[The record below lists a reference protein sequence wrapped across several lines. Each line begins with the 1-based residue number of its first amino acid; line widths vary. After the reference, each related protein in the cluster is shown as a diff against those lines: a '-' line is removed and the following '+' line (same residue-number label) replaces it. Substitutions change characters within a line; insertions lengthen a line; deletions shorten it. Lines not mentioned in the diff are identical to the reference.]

1 MRGRLSVVTVGC
13 KANFADSA
21 EILMQA
27 ARAGFE
33 AVEGGNPADVLV
45 INGCTVTSRAD
56 RDCRALARRLR
67 REYPDAVLVMTGCF
81 AETSRASRAS
91 LPEVDH
97 WLGIREPS
105 ALPRLLRSL
114 AGAIHPGGSLPAPAP
129 GHPWPSAGDAP
140 GTSMELTDFAADRL
154 LGHSRVF
161 LKIQDGC
168 DAACAYCV
176 VPKARGA
183 GRSLPVREIVGR
195 VVRAERDGAREI
207 VLTGIHAGRYG
218 ADRGERDGLAGLVE
232 ALLPATSICR
242 FRLGSVEPREIT
254 PSLVSLLATQDRV
267 CPHLH
272 VPLQSGS
279 DRVLSRMR
287 RPYTA
292 RQYRERLVSLAS
304 EVPGIRLGADVIAG
318 FPGEIPDDFEAT
330 MRLIRDTPLNYLHAF
345 PYSPRPGTESA
356 GWADDVT
363 AAERS
368 RRVARLRA
376 ADAAMRREYLR
387 MQVGRTLVVAASMK
401 CSDTGE
407 MRGITENYAEAIFL
421 GTSGKRGDLVPVR
434 IHAVRGEYLEG
445 TPV

>member
-21 EILMQA
+21 TILTHA

-33 AVEGGNPADVLV
+33 VVEGGAPADVLV
-45 INGCTVTSRAD
+45 INSCTVTRRAD

-67 REYPDAVLVMTGCF
+67 RKHPGAVLVMTGCF
-81 AETSRASRAS
+81 AETSPEARTSV
-91 LPEVDH
+91 PEVDH

-105 ALPRLLRSL
+105 ALPDLFRSL
-114 AGAIHPGGSLPAPAP
+114 AG
-129 GHPWPSAGDAP
+129 DA
-140 GTSMELTDFAADRL
+140 TSSGEDLSDVAADRL

-183 GRSLPVREIVGR
+183 GRSLPRREIVER
-195 VVRAERDGAREI
+195 AVRAEDDGAREI

-218 ADRGERDGLAGLVE
+218 ADRGDRDGLAALVE
-232 ALLPATSICR
+232 ALLRETSRCR
-242 FRLGSVEPREIT
+242 FRLGSVEPLEIT
-254 PSLVSLLATQDRV
+254 SALVSLLSRQVRL

-279 DRVLSRMR
+279 DRVLPRMR

-292 RQYRERLVSLAS
+292 RQYRERLVLLAA

-318 FPGEIPDDFEAT
+318 FPGETRDDFEET
-330 MRLIRDTPLNYLHAF
+330 MRLIRDTALSYLHAF
-345 PYSPRPGTESA
+345 PYSSRQGTESA
-356 GWADDVT
+356 GWADDVI
-363 AAERS
+363 AAEKT

-376 ADAAMRREYLR
+376 ADVAMRREYLGR
-387 MQVGRTLVVAASMK
+387 QVGKTLVVAASAR
-401 CSDTGE
+401 DPETGE
-407 MRGITENYAEAIFL
+407 MRGTSENYAEVVFRAAF
-421 GTSGKRGDLVPVR
+421 GARGDLVPVR
-434 IHAVRGEYLEG
+434 IDAVRGDHLEG
-445 TPV
+445 TAV

>member
-21 EILMQA
+21 AILTQA

-33 AVEGGNPADVLV
+33 VVEGGGPADVLV
-45 INGCTVTSRAD
+45 INSCTVTSRAD

-67 REYPDAVLVMTGCF
+67 REHPGAVLVMTGCF
-81 AETSRASRAS
+81 AETTPEARASV
-91 LPEVDH
+91 PEVDH

-114 AGAIHPGGSLPAPAP
+114 AG
-129 GHPWPSAGDAP
+129 DAP
-140 GTSMELTDFAADRL
+140 STIGELSDFAVDRL

-168 DAACAYCV
+168 DAACAYCI

-183 GRSLPVREIVGR
+183 GRSLPQREVVER
-195 VVRAERDGAREI
+195 VARAERDGAREI

-232 ALLPATSICR
+232 ALLGATSKCR
-242 FRLGSVEPREIT
+242 FRLGSIEPLEISS
-254 PSLVSLLATQDRV
+254 SLVFLLSTKGRL

-279 DRVLSRMR
+279 GRVLSRMR

-292 RQYRERLVSLAS
+292 RQYRERLVSLAAK
-304 EVPGIRLGADVIAG
+304 VPGIRLGADVIAG
-318 FPGEIPDDFEAT
+318 FPGETSDDFEET
-330 MRLIRDTPLNYLHAF
+330 MRLIRDTPLSYLHAF
-345 PYSPRPGTESA
+345 PYSSRPGTESA
-356 GWADDVT
+356 GWADDVV
-363 AAERS
+363 AAEKS

-376 ADAAMRREYLR
+376 ADTAMRREYLG
-387 MQVGRTLVVAASMK
+387 MQVGKTLVVAASAK
-401 CSDTGE
+401 DPETGE
-407 MRGITENYAEAIFL
+407 MRGTTENYIEAIFR
-421 GTSGKRGDLVPVR
+421 GTSGTRGDLIPVR
-434 IHAVRGEYLEG
+434 ILAVRGEHLEA

>member
-21 EILMQA
+21 TILTHA

-33 AVEGGNPADVLV
+33 VVEGGAPADVLV
-45 INGCTVTSRAD
+45 INSCTVTRRAD

-67 REYPDAVLVMTGCF
+67 RQHPGAVLVMTGCF
-81 AETSRASRAS
+81 AETSPEARASV
-91 LPEVDH
+91 PEVDH

-105 ALPRLLRSL
+105 ALPDLLRSL
-114 AGAIHPGGSLPAPAP
+114 AG
-129 GHPWPSAGDAP
+129 DA
-140 GTSMELTDFAADRL
+140 TSSGEDLSDVAADRL

-183 GRSLPVREIVGR
+183 GRSLPRREIVER
-195 VVRAERDGAREI
+195 AVRAEDDGAREI

-218 ADRGERDGLAGLVE
+218 ADRGDRDGLAGLVE
-232 ALLPATSICR
+232 ALLRETSRCR
-242 FRLGSVEPREIT
+242 FRLGSVEPLEIT
-254 PSLVSLLATQDRV
+254 SALVSLLSRQVRL

-279 DRVLSRMR
+279 DRVLPRMR

-292 RQYRERLVSLAS
+292 RQYRERLVLLAA

-318 FPGEIPDDFEAT
+318 FPGETRDDFEET
-330 MRLIRDTPLNYLHAF
+330 MRLIRDTALSYLHAF
-345 PYSPRPGTESA
+345 PYSSRQGTESA
-356 GWADDVT
+356 GWADDVI
-363 AAERS
+363 AAEKT

-376 ADAAMRREYLR
+376 ADVAMRREYLGR
-387 MQVGRTLVVAASMK
+387 QVGKTLVVAASAR
-401 CSDTGE
+401 DPETGE
-407 MRGITENYAEAIFL
+407 MRGTTENYAEVVFRAAF
-421 GTSGKRGDLVPVR
+421 GARGDLVPVR
-434 IHAVRGEYLEG
+434 IDAVRGDHLEG
-445 TPV
+445 TAV

>member
-21 EILMQA
+21 AILTHA

-33 AVEGGNPADVLV
+33 VVEGGAPADVLV
-45 INGCTVTSRAD
+45 INGCTVTRRAD

-67 REYPDAVLVMTGCF
+67 REHPGAVLVMTGCF
-81 AETSRASRAS
+81 AETTPEARAKV
-91 LPEVDH
+91 PEVNH

-105 ALPRLLRSL
+105 SSLPRLLRSL
-114 AGAIHPGGSLPAPAP
+114 AG
-129 GHPWPSAGDAP
+129 DAASS
-140 GTSMELTDFAADRL
+140 GEELSDFAADRL

-161 LKIQDGC
+161 LKVQDGC

-183 GRSLPVREIVGR
+183 GRSLPRREVVER
-195 VVRAERDGAREI
+195 AVRAERDGAREI

-218 ADRGERDGLAGLVE
+218 TDRGDRDGLAGLVE
-232 ALLPATSICR
+232 ALLRATSGCR
-242 FRLGSVEPREIT
+242 FRLGSIEPLEIT
-254 PSLVSLLATQDRV
+254 SALVSLLSTRGRL

-279 DRVLSRMR
+279 DRVLLRMR

-292 RQYRERLVSLAS
+292 RRYRERLVSLAA

-318 FPGEIPDDFEAT
+318 FPGETTDDFEET
-330 MRLIRDTPLNYLHAF
+330 MRLIRDTPSSYLHAF

-363 AAERS
+363 AAEKT

-376 ADAAMRREYLR
+376 ADVAMRGEYLER
-387 MQVGRTLVVAASMK
+387 QVGKTLVVAASARDTK
-401 CSDTGE
+401 TGE
-407 MRGITENYAEAIFL
+407 MRGTTENYAEAVFRAAI
-421 GTSGKRGDLVPVR
+421 GARGDLIPVR
-434 IHAVRGEYLEG
+434 IDAVRGDHLEG
-445 TPV
+445 TAA

>member
-21 EILMQA
+21 AILTHA

-33 AVEGGNPADVLV
+33 VVEGGAPADVLV
-45 INGCTVTSRAD
+45 INGCTVTRRAD

-67 REYPDAVLVMTGCF
+67 REHPGAILVMTGCF
-81 AETSRASRAS
+81 AETTPEARAKV
-91 LPEVDH
+91 PEVNH

-105 ALPRLLRSL
+105 SSLPRLLRSL
-114 AGAIHPGGSLPAPAP
+114 AG
-129 GHPWPSAGDAP
+129 DAASS
-140 GTSMELTDFAADRL
+140 GEELSDFAADRL

-161 LKIQDGC
+161 LKVQDGC

-183 GRSLPVREIVGR
+183 GRSLPRREVVER
-195 VVRAERDGAREI
+195 AVRAERDGAREI

-218 ADRGERDGLAGLVE
+218 TDRGDRDGLAGLVE
-232 ALLPATSICR
+232 ALLRATSGCR
-242 FRLGSVEPREIT
+242 FRLGSIEPLEIT
-254 PSLVSLLATQDRV
+254 SALVSLLSTRGRL

-279 DRVLSRMR
+279 DRVLLRMR

-292 RQYRERLVSLAS
+292 RRYRERLVSLAA

-318 FPGEIPDDFEAT
+318 FPGETPDDFEET
-330 MRLIRDTPLNYLHAF
+330 VRLIRDTPLSYLHAF

-356 GWADDVT
+356 GWADDVI
-363 AAERS
+363 AAEKT
-368 RRVARLRA
+368 RRVARFRA
-376 ADAAMRREYLR
+376 ADAAMRREYLE
-387 MQVGRTLVVAASMK
+387 MQVGRTLVVAASARDPK
-401 CSDTGE
+401 TGE
-407 MRGITENYAEAIFL
+407 MRGTTENYAEAVFRAAI
-421 GTSGKRGDLVPVR
+421 GARGDLIPVR
-434 IHAVRGEYLEG
+434 IDAVRGDHLEG
-445 TPV
+445 TAV

>member
-21 EILMQA
+21 AILTHA

-33 AVEGGNPADVLV
+33 VVEGGAPADVLV
-45 INGCTVTSRAD
+45 INGCTVTRRAD

-67 REYPDAVLVMTGCF
+67 REHPGAVLVMTGCF
-81 AETSRASRAS
+81 AETTPEARAKV
-91 LPEVDH
+91 PEVNH

-105 ALPRLLRSL
+105 SSLPRLLRSL
-114 AGAIHPGGSLPAPAP
+114 AG
-129 GHPWPSAGDAP
+129 DAASS
-140 GTSMELTDFAADRL
+140 GEELSDFAADRL

-161 LKIQDGC
+161 LKVQDGC

-183 GRSLPVREIVGR
+183 GRSLPRREVVER
-195 VVRAERDGAREI
+195 AVRAERDGAREI

-218 ADRGERDGLAGLVE
+218 TDRGDRDGLAGLVE
-232 ALLPATSICR
+232 ALLRATSGCR
-242 FRLGSVEPREIT
+242 FRLGSIEPLEIT
-254 PSLVSLLATQDRV
+254 SALVSLLSTRGRL

-279 DRVLSRMR
+279 DRVLLRMR

-292 RQYRERLVSLAS
+292 RRYRERLVSLAA

-318 FPGEIPDDFEAT
+318 FPGETPDDFEET
-330 MRLIRDTPLNYLHAF
+330 VRLIRDTPLSYLHAF

-356 GWADDVT
+356 GWADDVI
-363 AAERS
+363 AAEKT
-368 RRVARLRA
+368 RRVARFRA
-376 ADAAMRREYLR
+376 ADAAMRREYLE
-387 MQVGRTLVVAASMK
+387 MQVGRTLVVAASARDPK
-401 CSDTGE
+401 TGE
-407 MRGITENYAEAIFL
+407 MRGTTENYAEAVFRAAI
-421 GTSGKRGDLVPVR
+421 GARGDLIPVR
-434 IHAVRGEYLEG
+434 IDAVRGDHLEG
-445 TPV
+445 TAV

>member
-1 MRGRLSVVTVGC
+1 MRERLSVVTVGC

-21 EILMQA
+21 TILTHA

-33 AVEGGNPADVLV
+33 VVEGGAPADVLV
-45 INGCTVTSRAD
+45 INSCTVTRRAD

-67 REYPDAVLVMTGCF
+67 REHPGAVLVMTGCF
-81 AETSRASRAS
+81 AETSPDARLSV
-91 LPEVDH
+91 PEVDH

-105 ALPRLLRSL
+105 ALQGLLRSL
-114 AGAIHPGGSLPAPAP
+114 AGGAASPGEDIS
-129 GHPWPSAGDAP
+129 DV
-140 GTSMELTDFAADRL
+140 AADRL

-168 DAACAYCV
+168 DAACAYCI

-183 GRSLPVREIVGR
+183 GRSLPRREIMER
-195 VVRAERDGAREI
+195 AVRAENDGAREI

-218 ADRGERDGLAGLVE
+218 VDRGDRDGLAGLVE
-232 ALLPATSICR
+232 ALLDATSRCR
-242 FRLGSVEPREIT
+242 FRLGSVEPLEIT
-254 PSLVSLLATQDRV
+254 SALVSLLSRQGRL

-292 RQYRERLVSLAS
+292 RQYRERLVLLAA

-318 FPGEIPDDFEAT
+318 FPGETRDDFEET
-330 MRLIRDTPLNYLHAF
+330 MRLIRDTPLSYLHAF
-345 PYSPRPGTESA
+345 PYSSRPGTESA
-356 GWADDVT
+356 GWADDVI
-363 AAERS
+363 AAEKT

-376 ADAAMRREYLR
+376 ADTAMRREYLGR
-387 MQVGRTLVVAASMK
+387 QVGKTLVVAASAR
-401 CSDTGE
+401 DPETGE
-407 MRGITENYAEAIFL
+407 MRGIAENYAEVIFR
-421 GTSGKRGDLVPVR
+421 TATRARGDLVHVR
-434 IHAVRGEYLEG
+434 IDAVRGDHLEG
-445 TPV
+445 TAV

>member
-21 EILMQA
+21 TILTQA

-33 AVEGGNPADVLV
+33 VVEGGAPADILV
-45 INGCTVTSRAD
+45 INSCTVTRRAD

-67 REYPDAVLVMTGCF
+67 RQHPGAVLVMTGCF
-81 AETSRASRAS
+81 AETSPEARASV
-91 LPEVDH
+91 PEVDH

-105 ALPRLLRSL
+105 ALPDLLRSL
-114 AGAIHPGGSLPAPAP
+114 AG
-129 GHPWPSAGDAP
+129 DA
-140 GTSMELTDFAADRL
+140 TSSGEDLSDVAADRL

-183 GRSLPVREIVGR
+183 GRSLPRREIVER
-195 VVRAERDGAREI
+195 AVRAEDDGAREI

-218 ADRGERDGLAGLVE
+218 ADRGDRDGLAGLVE
-232 ALLPATSICR
+232 ALLRETSRCR
-242 FRLGSVEPREIT
+242 FRLGSVEPLEIT
-254 PSLVSLLATQDRV
+254 SALVSLLSRQVRL

-279 DRVLSRMR
+279 DRVLPRMR

-292 RQYRERLVSLAS
+292 RQYRERLVLLAA

-318 FPGEIPDDFEAT
+318 FPGETRDDFEET
-330 MRLIRDTPLNYLHAF
+330 MRLIRDTPLSYLHAF
-345 PYSPRPGTESA
+345 PYSSRQGTESA
-356 GWADDVT
+356 GWADDVI
-363 AAERS
+363 AAEKT

-376 ADAAMRREYLR
+376 ADVAMRREYLGR
-387 MQVGRTLVVAASMK
+387 QVGKTLVVAASAR
-401 CSDTGE
+401 DPETGE
-407 MRGITENYAEAIFL
+407 MRGTTENYAEVVFL
-421 GTSGKRGDLVPVR
+421 AAFGARGDLIPVR
-434 IHAVRGEYLEG
+434 IDAVRGDHLEG
-445 TPV
+445 TAV

>member
-21 EILMQA
+21 TILTHA

-33 AVEGGNPADVLV
+33 VVEGGAHADVLV
-45 INGCTVTSRAD
+45 INSCTVTRRAD

-67 REYPDAVLVMTGCF
+67 RQHPGAVLVMTGCF
-81 AETSRASRAS
+81 AETSPEARASV
-91 LPEVDH
+91 PEVDH

-105 ALPRLLRSL
+105 ALPDLLRSL
-114 AGAIHPGGSLPAPAP
+114 AG
-129 GHPWPSAGDAP
+129 DA
-140 GTSMELTDFAADRL
+140 TSSGEDLSDVAADRL

-183 GRSLPVREIVGR
+183 GRSLPRREIVER
-195 VVRAERDGAREI
+195 AVRAEDDGAREI

-218 ADRGERDGLAGLVE
+218 ADRGDRDGLAGLVE
-232 ALLPATSICR
+232 ALLRETSRCR
-242 FRLGSVEPREIT
+242 FRLGSVEPLEIT
-254 PSLVSLLATQDRV
+254 SALVSLLSRQVRL

-279 DRVLSRMR
+279 DRVLPRMR

-292 RQYRERLVSLAS
+292 RQYRERLVLLAA

-318 FPGEIPDDFEAT
+318 FPGETRDDFEET
-330 MRLIRDTPLNYLHAF
+330 MRLIRDTALSYLHAF
-345 PYSPRPGTESA
+345 PYSSRQGTESA
-356 GWADDVT
+356 GWADDVI
-363 AAERS
+363 AAEKT

-376 ADAAMRREYLR
+376 ADVAMRREYLGR
-387 MQVGRTLVVAASMK
+387 QVGKTLVVAASAR
-401 CSDTGE
+401 DPETGE
-407 MRGITENYAEAIFL
+407 MRGTTENYAEVVFRAAF
-421 GTSGKRGDLVPVR
+421 GARGDLVPVR
-434 IHAVRGEYLEG
+434 IDAVRGDHLEG
-445 TPV
+445 TAV